1 MRPEKPP
8 ILAVVVSALLLTG
21 CLNLP
26 GQATTAEPTTTAP
39 LPPTPQPVSDLSALS
54 DSDAGELALQAEEVY
69 LSMHLRNA
77 SCLETWG
84 TYPTTSSEV
93 ATVVNRSAERII
105 VTVQH
110 PYSYSTDN
118 TEADSSSTARYRV
131 TENGT
136 TRLSGDEIAPC

>member
-1 MRPEKPP
+1 MRPGTPP
-8 ILAVVVSALLLTG
+8 VLAVVVSALLLTG

-39 LPPTPQPVSDLSALS
+39 LPPTPQPVSDLSELS
-54 DSDAGELALQAEEVY
+54 ESEAGEIALQAEETY

-84 TYPTTSSEV
+84 TYPTTSSTV

-110 PYSYSTDN
+110 PYSYSTD
-118 TEADSSSTARYRV
+118 TSEADSSSTARYRV